1 MGNKYVYEME
11 NLHCAHCAAK
21 MEEKI
26 NGLSEV
32 ESATITFTTKK
43 LQVISASGRDLK
55 DLLEDTCNSIEDG
68 VILKKVIEDRKKPAA
83 KKMSLFEKNKK
94 DIIEIISGLVLA
106 LIGVVLMHRDMSPY
120 YIAFFVVAYIVLGR
134 DIVVTAGKN
143 IMKKQM
149 LDENFL
155 MSIATLGAFAIGE
168 FTEAVGVMIFY
179 RIGELFEE
187 TAVEKSRTQIMEA
200 ADLRPDTVNLV
211 VEGEDHH
218 EHDHH
223 DHDCCC
229 GEDHHEHDHHDHDHH
244 DHDCCCSEEHHDH
257 DHHDHD
263 CCCTEDHHEHDHHD
277 HDHHDH
283 DCCCGHDHSH
293 EHTHNEN
300 IRVIDAKDVKVGDIV
315 LVKVGDRIPLDGVIV
330 EGSSILDTSAV
341 TGESK
346 PFTVNVGDEIYSG
359 CMNVSGV
366 LKVKVTKTLKES
378 MVSRILDSVESASAQ
393 KPKMDR
399 FITKFSKVYT
409 PCVVALAA
417 VTAIIPSIITGDWQ
431 YWVYTALTFLVI
443 SCPCAIVLSVPLAFF
458 AGIGAGSKKGILF
471 KSGLAIET
479 LNEISAVV
487 MDKTGTIT
495 KGSFEVKDI
504 KPSSEYSEEELM
516 VFASSCEVHSNHPI
530 AKSIVSYC
538 KHEDIKLVDVT
549 DVKEVSGKGIICN
562 YKGKELI
569 CGNRV
574 LLHDNGV
581 AVTDENISGTEVY
594 VSFGKKYVGK
604 VVVSDIIKDDAKKAI
619 EDLNKKN
626 MHTVML
632 TGDSDKPASLIAKEA
647 GIKEYF
653 SKLLPHEK
661 LEKLKETRK
670 KYGKV
675 MFVGDGINDAP
686 VIAGADVGVAM
697 GSGSDAAI
705 EAADALI
712 MNSNMSALPE
722 SIAIAK
728 SAYKAAK
735 INVIFALVVKAFVVV
750 LGFCNLANMWM
761 AVFADTGV
769 AMICIVN
776 SIRILY
782 RK

>member
-1 MGNKYVYEME
+1 MSSKYIYEME

-26 NGLSEV
+26 NSLKEV
-32 ESATITFTTKK
+32 ENATITFTTKK
-43 LQVISASGRDLK
+43 LQVESVDGSDLTNLLQSACD
-55 DLLEDTCNSIEDG
+55 SIEDG
-68 VILKKVIEDRKKPAA
+68 VVLKRIIEDRKKPAI
-83 KKMSLFEKNKK
+83 KSQSLFQKK
-94 DIIEIISGLVLA
+94 KIDILEIVTGIILT
-106 LIGVVLMHRDMSPY
+106 LIGVMLMKYTSGNL
-120 YIAFFVVAYIVLGR
+120 YILFFVVAYIILGR
-134 DIVVTAGKN
+134 NIVVTAGKN
-143 IMKKQM
+143 VMKKQM

-187 TAVEKSRTQIMEA
+187 AAVEKSRTQIMEA
-200 ADLRPDTVNLV
+200 ADLRPDTVNLITS
-211 VEGEDHH
+211 EH
-218 EHDHH
+218 EHHH
-223 DHDCCC
+223 DH
-229 GEDHHEHDHHDHDHH
+229 E
-244 DHDCCCSEEHHDH
+244 CS
-257 DHHDHD
+257 
-263 CCCTEDHHEHDHHD
+263 
-277 HDHHDH
+277 
-283 DCCCGHDHSH
+283 CGHDHHH
-293 EHTHNEN
+293 EHVEN
-300 IRVIDAKDVKVGDIV
+300 IIVVDAKDVNIGDIV
-315 LVKVGDRIPLDGVIV
+315 LVKAGDRIPLDGVIV
-330 EGSSILDTSAV
+330 EGSSVLDTSAV
-341 TGESK
+341 TGESR
-346 PFTVNVGDEIYSG
+346 PFEVKEGDDIYSG

-366 LKVKVTKTLKES
+366 LKVKVSKNLKDS
-378 MVSRILDSVESASAQ
+378 MVSRILDSVESASAD

-399 FITKFSKVYT
+399 FITRFSKVYT
-409 PCVVALAA
+409 PCVVALAVATA
-417 VTAIIPSIITGDWQ
+417 VIPSLITGDWQ
-431 YWVYTALTFLVI
+431 YWIYTALTFLVI

-471 KSGLAIET
+471 KSGVAIET

-504 KPSSEYSEEELM
+504 VPSKDFTEDELITY
-516 VFASSCEVHSNHPI
+516 ACACEIHSNHPI
-530 AKSIVSYC
+530 AKSITEYG
-538 KHEDIKLVDVT
+538 KHSQIRFKEVK
-549 DVKEVSGKGIICN
+549 DVKEVSGKGIICTLDD
-562 YKGKELI
+562 KELI
-569 CGNRV
+569 CGNKS
-574 LLHDNGV
+574 LLSENGISIEE
-581 AVTDENISGTEVY
+581 TNISGTEVY
-594 VSFGKKYVGK
+594 ISIDKKYVGK
-604 VVVSDIIKDDAKKAI
+604 VVVSDIIKSDAKKAI

-626 MHTVML
+626 IHTVML
-632 TGDSDKPASLIAKEA
+632 TGDSDGPAAVIAKEA
-647 GIKEYF
+647 GVKEYF
-653 SKLLPHEK
+653 AKLLPHEK
-661 LEKLKETRK
+661 LEKLKSIRSR
-670 KYGKV
+670 YNKV

-686 VIAGADVGVAM
+686 VIAGADAGAAM

-705 EAADALI
+705 EAADILI

-735 INVIFALVVKAFVVV
+735 INVIFALVVKALVVV

>member
-1 MGNKYVYEME
+1 MKNKYTYEME

-26 NGLSEV
+26 NNLSEV

-43 LQVISASGRDLK
+43 LQVVSANGNDLMK
-55 DLLEDTCNSIEDG
+55 LLQDTCNSIEDG
-68 VILKKVIEDRKKPAA
+68 VVLKKVTEDRKKPSS
-83 KKMSLFEKNKK
+83 KKVSLFQKNKK
-94 DIIEIISGLVLA
+94 DITEIA
-106 LIGVVLMHRDMSPY
+106 LGVVISLVGTFMMHHEMSPY
-120 YIAFFVVAYIVLGR
+120 YIVAFVVAYLILGR
-134 DIVVTAGKN
+134 NIVITAGKN

-168 FTEAVGVMIFY
+168 YTEAVGVMIFY

-187 TAVEKSRTQIMEA
+187 AAVEKSRTQIMEA
-200 ADLRPDTVNLV
+200 ADLRPDTVNLI
-211 VEGEDHH
+211 VEG
-218 EHDHH
+218 
-223 DHDCCC
+223 
-229 GEDHHEHDHHDHDHH
+229 
-244 DHDCCCSEEHHDH
+244 EEHHDH
-257 DHHDHD
+257 TH
-263 CCCTEDHHEHDHHD
+263 EHHEE
-277 HDHHDH
+277 
-283 DCCCGHDHSH
+283 CGCGHDHTH
-293 EHTHNEN
+293 EHHEECGCGHDHTHEHHEECGCGHDHTHEHHEECGCGHDHTHEHHEECGCGHDHGNAEN
-300 IRVIDAKDVKVGDIV
+300 IKVIDAKDVNVGDIV
-315 LVKVGDRIPLDGVIV
+315 LVKAGDRIPLDGVIV
-330 EGSSILDTSAV
+330 EGSTVLDTSAV

-346 PFTVNVGDEIYSG
+346 PFEVNVGDEIYSG

-366 LKVKVTKTLKES
+366 IKVRVTKTLKES

-399 FITKFSKVYT
+399 FITRFSKVYT

-431 YWVYTALTFLVI
+431 YWIYTALTFLVI

-471 KSGLAIET
+471 KSGVAIET
-479 LNEISAVV
+479 LNEIKAVV

-495 KGSFEVKDI
+495 KGAFEVKDI
-504 KPSSEYSEEELM
+504 IPSGDYTKEELM
-516 VFASSCEVHSNHPI
+516 AYACSCEIHSNHPI
-530 AKSIVSYC
+530 AKSIVNYG
-538 KHEDIKLVDVT
+538 KENDIRFSEVT
-549 DVKEVSGKGIICN
+549 DIKEVSGKGIICN
-562 YKGKELI
+562 YKGEELI
-569 CGNRV
+569 CGNKS
-574 LLHDNGV
+574 LLLENGI
-581 AVTDENISGTEVY
+581 AIDEKNISGTEVY
-594 VSFGKKYVGK
+594 VSINKKYVGK
-604 VVVSDIIKDDAKKAI
+604 AVVSDIIKVDAKEAV
-619 EDLNKKN
+619 ENLNKKDIY
-626 MHTVML
+626 TVML

-647 GIKEYF
+647 GVKEYF

-661 LEKLKETRK
+661 LDKLKEVRRK
-670 KYGKV
+670 HGKV

-686 VIAGADVGVAM
+686 VIAGADAGAAM

-705 EAADALI
+705 EAADILI

-735 INVIFALVVKAFVVV
+735 ANVIFALVVKALVVV

-769 AMICIVN
+769 AMICILN

>member
-1 MGNKYVYEME
+1 MESKYVYEME

-26 NGLSEV
+26 NSLSEV
-32 ESATITFTTKK
+32 QSATITFTTKK
-43 LQVISASGRDLK
+43 LQVVSANGADLK
-55 DLLEDTCNSIEDG
+55 ELLENTCNSIEDG
-68 VILKKVIEDRKKPAA
+68 VILKKITEDRKKPVI
-83 KKMSLFEKNKK
+83 KKKSIFEKNKK
-94 DIIEIISGLVLA
+94 DILEIISGVIIA
-106 LIGVVLMHRDMSPY
+106 LIGVVLLHYELEPY
-120 YIAFFVVAYIVLGR
+120 YIIFFVAAYIVLGR
-134 DIVVTAGKN
+134 NIVITAGKN
-143 IMKKQM
+143 IMKRQM

-187 TAVEKSRTQIMEA
+187 AAVEKSRSQIMEA
-200 ADLRPDTVNLV
+200 ADLRPDTVNLI
-211 VEGEDHH
+211 VENSDHED
-218 EHDHH
+218 H

-229 GEDHHEHDHHDHDHH
+229 GEDHDHHEEHHHEHN
-244 DHDCCCSEEHHDH
+244 DHDCCCGENH
-257 DHHDHD
+257 DHH
-263 CCCTEDHHEHDHHD
+263 EEHDHH
-277 HDHHDH
+277 HHDGE
-283 DCCCGHDHSH
+283 CCCGHDHSH
-293 EHTHNEN
+293 EHTHSES
-300 IRVIDAKDVKVGDIV
+300 IKVVDAKDVKIGDVV
-315 LVKVGDRIPLDGVIV
+315 LVKAGDRIPLDGVIV
-330 EGSSILDTSAV
+330 EGSSVLDTSAV

-346 PFTVNVGDEIYSG
+346 PFSVNAGDEIYSG
-359 CMNVSGV
+359 CMNISGV
-366 LKVKVTKTLKES
+366 LKVKITKSLKDS

-399 FITKFSKVYT
+399 FITKFSKIYT

-417 VTAIIPSIITGDWQ
+417 ATAVIPSLITGDWQ

-479 LNEISAVV
+479 LNEIRAVV

-495 KGSFEVKDI
+495 KGSFEVREVL
-504 KPSSEYSEEELM
+504 PSEGYTKEDLISY
-516 VFASSCEVHSNHPI
+516 ACSCEIHSNHPI
-530 AKSIVSYC
+530 AKSIVSYG
-538 KHEDIKLVDVT
+538 KNDDIRFFEVT
-549 DVKEVSGKGIICN
+549 DVKEISGKGIIGIYDN
-562 YKGKELI
+562 KELI
-569 CGNRV
+569 CGNRA
-574 LLHDNGV
+574 LLNDNGV
-581 AVTDENISGTEVY
+581 DVTDNNISGTEVY
-594 VSFGKKYVGK
+594 VSFNKKYIGK
-604 VVVSDIIKDDAKKAI
+604 VVVSDIIKVDAKKAI

-626 MHTVML
+626 IHTVML
-632 TGDSDKPASLIAKEA
+632 TGDSDKPAALIAKEA

-661 LEKLKETRK
+661 LEKLKEVRR

-686 VIAGADVGVAM
+686 VIAGADIGAAM

-735 INVIFALVVKAFVVV
+735 ANVIFALVVKALVVV

>member
-68 VILKKVIEDRKKPAA
+68 VILKKVIEDRKKPVA

-94 DIIEIISGLVLA
+94 DIIEIISGILIA
-106 LIGVVLMHRDMSPY
+106 LIGVVMMHYDIAPY
-120 YIAFFVVAYIVLGR
+120 YIAFFVVAYIILGR

-143 IMKKQM
+143 IMKRQM

-211 VEGEDHH
+211 VEGEEHDHH
-218 EHDHH
+218 EHH
-223 DHDCCC
+223 DHDCCT
-229 GEDHHEHDHHDHDHH
+229 EEHHHH
-244 DHDCCCSEEHHDH
+244 DHDCCTEEHH
-257 DHHDHD
+257 
-263 CCCTEDHHEHDHHD
+263 HHE
-277 HDHHDH
+277 H

-293 EHTHNEN
+293 EHTHSEN
-300 IRVIDAKDVKVGDIV
+300 IKVIDAKDVNVGDIV

-346 PFTVNVGDEIYSG
+346 PFTVNEGDEIYSG

-366 LKVKVTKTLKES
+366 IKVKVTKTLKDS

-417 VTAIIPSIITGDWQ
+417 VTAVIPSIITGDWQ
-431 YWVYTALTFLVI
+431 YWIYTALTFLVI

-495 KGSFEVKDI
+495 KGSFEVKEI
-504 KPSSEYSEEELM
+504 KPSDGYTEEELM
-516 VFASSCEVHSNHPI
+516 AYASSCEVHSNHPI

-538 KHEDIKLVDVT
+538 KHNDIILSDVT

-562 YKGKELI
+562 YMDKELI

-574 LLHDNGV
+574 LLQDNQV
-581 AVTDENISGTEVY
+581 DVTDDNISGTEVY
-594 VSFGKKYVGK
+594 VSFDKKYVGK

-619 EDLNKKN
+619 EDLNNKN

-632 TGDSDKPASLIAKEA
+632 TGDGDKPASLIAEEV
-647 GIKEYF
+647 GIKEFF

-735 INVIFALVVKAFVVV
+735 INVIFALAVKAFVVV

>member
-1 MGNKYVYEME
+1 MNSYSYERENDMENKFTYEME

-21 MEEKI
+21 IEEKI
-26 NGLSEV
+26 NTLSEV
-32 ESATITFTTKK
+32 KSATITFTTKK
-43 LQVISASGRDLK
+43 LQVVSANGNDLME
-55 DLLEDTCNSIEDG
+55 LLQSTCDSIEDG
-68 VILKKVIEDRKKPAA
+68 VVLKKIVEDRKKPVA
-83 KKMSLFEKNKK
+83 KKQTLLQKKKK
-94 DIIEIISGLVLA
+94 DIIEIILGVSISIMATA
-106 LIGVVLMHRDMSPY
+106 LMKYEMSPY
-120 YIAFFVVAYIVLGR
+120 YIVFFVVAYIILGR
-134 DIVVTAGKN
+134 NIVVTAGKN
-143 IMKKQM
+143 LMKKQM

-187 TAVEKSRTQIMEA
+187 AAVEKSRTQIMEA

-211 VEGEDHH
+211 VEGHDHDHH

-229 GEDHHEHDHHDHDHH
+229 GHDHDH
-244 DHDCCCSEEHHDH
+244 EH
-257 DHHDHD
+257 
-263 CCCTEDHHEHDHHD
+263 HHEHAD
-277 HDHHDH
+277 
-283 DCCCGHDHSH
+283 SI
-293 EHTHNEN
+293 E
-300 IRVIDAKDVKVGDIV
+300 VVDAKDVKIGDIV
-315 LVKVGDRIPLDGVIV
+315 LVKAGDRIPLDGVII
-330 EGSSILDTSAV
+330 EGASVLDTSAV
-341 TGESK
+341 TGEAK
-346 PFTVNVGDEIYSG
+346 PFEVNTGDEIYSG

-366 LKVKVTKTLKES
+366 LKIKVTKSLKDS
-378 MVSRILDSVESASAQ
+378 MVSRILDSVESASAT

-399 FITKFSKVYT
+399 FITRFSKVYT
-409 PCVVALAA
+409 PFVVALAVA
-417 VTAIIPSIITGDWQ
+417 TAIIPSLITGNWQ
-431 YWVYTALTFLVI
+431 YWIYTALTFLVI

-471 KSGLAIET
+471 KSGVAIET
-479 LNEISAVV
+479 LNEIKAVV

-504 KPSSEYSEEELM
+504 IPADGFTKDELM
-516 VFASSCEVHSNHPI
+516 KYACSSEVHSNHPI
-530 AKSIVSYC
+530 AKSIVDYGKKSDMEFLEV
-538 KHEDIKLVDVT
+538 K
-549 DVKEVSGKGIICN
+549 DVKEISGKGIICF
-562 YKGKELI
+562 YEGKELI
-569 CGNRV
+569 CGNKS
-574 LLHDNGV
+574 LLIENGV
-581 AVTDENISGTEVY
+581 NIETSKQTGTEVY
-594 VSFGKKYVGK
+594 ISINKKYVGK

-626 MHTVML
+626 IHTVML
-632 TGDSDKPASLIAKEA
+632 TGDSKNPAEAIANES
-647 GIKEYF
+647 GVKEYF
-653 SKLLPHEK
+653 AKLLPHEK
-661 LEKLKETRK
+661 LEKLKEVRSK
-670 KYGKV
+670 HGKV

-686 VIAGADVGVAM
+686 VIAGADIGAAM

-735 INVIFALVVKAFVVV
+735 VNVIFALVVKALVIV

>member
-1 MGNKYVYEME
+1 MKGKSDMGNKFTYEME

-26 NGLSEV
+26 NSLSEV

-43 LQVISASGRDLK
+43 LQVVSADGSDLK
-55 DLLEDTCNSIEDG
+55 DLLQSACDSIEDG
-68 VILKKVIEDRKKPAA
+68 VILKKIIEDRKKPVAEKQTLFQ
-83 KKMSLFEKNKK
+83 KKKT
-94 DIIEIISGLVLA
+94 DIIEIAFGMAFSLVA
-106 LIGVVLMHRDMSPY
+106 IVLMKHEMSPY
-120 YIAFFVVAYIVLGR
+120 HIVLFVVAYLILGR
-134 DIVVTAGKN
+134 NIVFTAGKN
-143 IMKKQM
+143 LMKKQM

-187 TAVEKSRTQIMEA
+187 AAVEKSRTQIMEA

-211 VEGEDHH
+211 VEG
-218 EHDHH
+218 HDN
-223 DHDCCC
+223 D
-229 GEDHHEHDHHDHDHH
+229 
-244 DHDCCCSEEHHDH
+244 
-257 DHHDHD
+257 
-263 CCCTEDHHEHDHHD
+263 HDHHD

-283 DCCCGHDHSH
+283 DCCCGHDHNH
-293 EHTHNEN
+293 EHHHEHADS
-300 IRVIDAKDVKVGDIV
+300 IEVVDAKDVKIGDIV
-315 LVKVGDRIPLDGVIV
+315 LVKAGDRVPLDGIII
-330 EGSSILDTSAV
+330 EGSSVLDTSAV
-341 TGESK
+341 TGEAK
-346 PFTVNVGDEIYSG
+346 PFEVNTGDEIYSG

-366 LKVKVTKTLKES
+366 LKIKVVKSLKDS
-378 MVSRILDSVESASAQ
+378 MVSRILDSVESASAA

-399 FITKFSKVYT
+399 FITRFSKVYT
-409 PCVVALAA
+409 PFVVALAA
-417 VTAIIPSIITGDWQ
+417 ATAIIPSLITGNWQ
-431 YWVYTALTFLVI
+431 YWIYTALTFLVI

-471 KSGLAIET
+471 KSGVAIET
-479 LNEISAVV
+479 LNEIKAVV

-495 KGSFEVKDI
+495 KGTFEVKDI
-504 KPSSEYSEEELM
+504 IPADGVTKDELM
-516 VFASSCEVHSNHPI
+516 KYACSGEVHSNHPI
-530 AKSIVSYC
+530 AKSIVDYGKES
-538 KHEDIKLVDVT
+538 DVRFFEVK
-549 DVKEVSGKGIICN
+549 DVKEISGKGIICT
-562 YKGKELI
+562 YDGEELI
-569 CGNRV
+569 CGNKS
-574 LLHDNGV
+574 LLIENGV
-581 AVTDENISGTEVY
+581 DIQVLNHAGTEVY
-594 VSFGKKYVGK
+594 ISINKKYVGK

-626 MHTVML
+626 IHTVML
-632 TGDSDKPASLIAKEA
+632 TGDSEKPAEAIAKEA
-647 GIKEYF
+647 GVKEYF
-653 SKLLPHEK
+653 AKLLPHEK
-661 LEKLKETRK
+661 LEKLKEVRS

-686 VIAGADVGVAM
+686 VIAGADIGAAM

-728 SAYKAAK
+728 SAYMAAK
-735 INVIFALVVKAFVVV
+735 ANVIFALVVKALVIV

>member
-1 MGNKYVYEME
+1 MKGRKAMKDKYVYEME

-21 MEEKI
+21 IEEKI
-26 NGLSEV
+26 NSLSEV

-43 LQVISASGRDLK
+43 LQVESADGSDLME
-55 DLLEDTCNSIEDG
+55 LLQSTCDSIEDG
-68 VILKKVIEDRKKPAA
+68 VVLKRIVEDRKKTDIKDQSFFL
-83 KKMSLFEKNKK
+83 KKKK
-94 DIIEIISGLVLA
+94 DIIEIAAGIVLA
-106 LIGVVLMHRDMSPY
+106 LIASGLMHYEVTSY
-120 YIAFFVVAYIVLGR
+120 HIVLFVAAYIILGR
-134 DIVVTAGKN
+134 NIVITAGKN

-187 TAVEKSRTQIMEA
+187 AAVEKSRTQIMAA

-211 VEGEDHH
+211 VEG
-218 EHDHH
+218 HDN
-223 DHDCCC
+223 D
-229 GEDHHEHDHHDHDHH
+229 HDHHDHDHH
-244 DHDCCCSEEHHDH
+244 DHG
-257 DHHDHD
+257 
-263 CCCTEDHHEHDHHD
+263 
-277 HDHHDH
+277 
-283 DCCCGHDHSH
+283 CCCGHDH
-293 EHTHNEN
+293 THDN
-300 IRVIDAKDVKVGDIV
+300 IEVVDAKDVNIGDIV
-315 LVKVGDRIPLDGVIV
+315 LVKAGDRIPLDGVII

-341 TGESK
+341 TGEAK
-346 PFTVNVGDEIYSG
+346 PFEVNAGDEIYSG

-366 LKVKVTKTLKES
+366 LKIRVIKTLKDS
-378 MVSRILDSVESASAQ
+378 MVSRILESVESASAA

-399 FITKFSKVYT
+399 FITRFSKVYT
-409 PCVVALAA
+409 PFVVALAVA
-417 VTAIIPSIITGDWQ
+417 TAIIPSLITGNWQ
-431 YWVYTALTFLVI
+431 YWIYTALTFLVI

-471 KSGLAIET
+471 KSGVAIET
-479 LNEISAVV
+479 LNEIDAVV

-504 KPSSEYSEEELM
+504 VPVEGVSKDELIKY
-516 VFASSCEVHSNHPI
+516 ACSCEIHSNHPI
-530 AKSIVSYC
+530 AKSISTYG
-538 KHEDIKLVDVT
+538 KHEDIRFAEVSDI
-549 DVKEVSGKGIICN
+549 KEVSGKGIICTYDN
-562 YKGKELI
+562 KELI
-569 CGNRV
+569 CGNRS
-574 LLHDNGV
+574 LLADNGV
-581 AVTDENISGTEVY
+581 EISDENISGTEVY
-594 VSFGKKYVGK
+594 VSIDKKYVGK
-604 VVVSDIIKDDAKKAI
+604 VVVSDIIKSDAKNAI
-619 EDLNKKN
+619 HELNSKN
-626 MHTVML
+626 IHTVML
-632 TGDSDKPASLIAKEA
+632 TGDSEKPASLIAKES
-647 GIKEYF
+647 GVNEYF

-661 LEKLKETRK
+661 LEKLKEIRN

-686 VIAGADVGVAM
+686 VIAGADIGAAM

-735 INVIFALVVKAFVVV
+735 ANVIFALVVKTLVVV

-782 RK
+782 KK

>member
-1 MGNKYVYEME
+1 MNSYSHERENDMENKFTYEME

-21 MEEKI
+21 IEEKI
-26 NGLSEV
+26 NTLSEV
-32 ESATITFTTKK
+32 KSATITFTTKK
-43 LQVISASGRDLK
+43 LQVVSANGNDLME
-55 DLLEDTCNSIEDG
+55 LLQSTCDSIEDG
-68 VILKKVIEDRKKPAA
+68 VVLKKIVEDRKKPVA
-83 KKMSLFEKNKK
+83 KKQTLLQKKKK
-94 DIIEIISGLVLA
+94 DIIEIVLGVSISIMATA
-106 LIGVVLMHRDMSPY
+106 LMKYEMSPY
-120 YIAFFVVAYIVLGR
+120 YIVFFVVAYIILGR
-134 DIVVTAGKN
+134 NIVVTAGKN
-143 IMKKQM
+143 LMKKQM

-187 TAVEKSRTQIMEA
+187 AAVEKSRTQIMEA

-211 VEGEDHH
+211 VEGH

-223 DHDCCC
+223 DY
-229 GEDHHEHDHHDHDHH
+229 
-244 DHDCCCSEEHHDH
+244 
-257 DHHDHD
+257 
-263 CCCTEDHHEHDHHD
+263 
-277 HDHHDH
+277 
-283 DCCCGHDHSH
+283 DCCCGHDHNH
-293 EHTHNEN
+293 EHHHEHVDS
-300 IRVIDAKDVKVGDIV
+300 IEVVDAKDVKIGDIV
-315 LVKVGDRIPLDGVIV
+315 LVKAGDRIPLDGVII
-330 EGSSILDTSAV
+330 EGASVLDTSAV
-341 TGESK
+341 TGEAK
-346 PFTVNVGDEIYSG
+346 PFEVNTGDEIYSG

-366 LKVKVTKTLKES
+366 LKIKVTKSLKDS
-378 MVSRILDSVESASAQ
+378 MVSRILDSVESASAA

-399 FITKFSKVYT
+399 FITRFSKVYT
-409 PCVVALAA
+409 PFVVALAVA
-417 VTAIIPSIITGDWQ
+417 TAIIPSLITGNWQ
-431 YWVYTALTFLVI
+431 YWIYTALTFLVI

-471 KSGLAIET
+471 KSGVAIET
-479 LNEISAVV
+479 LNEIKAVV

-504 KPSSEYSEEELM
+504 IPTDGFTKDELM
-516 VFASSCEVHSNHPI
+516 KYACSSEVHSNHPI
-530 AKSIVSYC
+530 AKSIVDYGKKSDMEFLEV
-538 KHEDIKLVDVT
+538 K
-549 DVKEVSGKGIICN
+549 DVKEISGKGIICF

-569 CGNRV
+569 CGNKS
-574 LLHDNGV
+574 LLIENGV
-581 AVTDENISGTEVY
+581 NIETSKQTGTEVY
-594 VSFGKKYVGK
+594 ISINKKYVGK

-626 MHTVML
+626 IHTVML
-632 TGDSDKPASLIAKEA
+632 TGDSKNPAEAIAKES
-647 GIKEYF
+647 GVKEYF
-653 SKLLPHEK
+653 AKLLPHEK
-661 LEKLKETRK
+661 LEKLKEVRSK
-670 KYGKV
+670 HGKV

-686 VIAGADVGVAM
+686 VIAGADIGAAM

-735 INVIFALVVKAFVVV
+735 VNVIFALVVKALVIV

>member
-1 MGNKYVYEME
+1 MKGNKVMENKYIYEME

-21 MEEKI
+21 IEEKI
-26 NGLSEV
+26 NSLSEV

-43 LQVISASGRDLK
+43 LQVVSKDGSDLMELMQNVC
-55 DLLEDTCNSIEDG
+55 DSVEDG
-68 VILKKVIEDRKKPAA
+68 IILKKIIEDRKKYDT
-83 KKMSLFEKNKK
+83 KNQSLFVKKKK
-94 DIIEIISGLVLA
+94 DFIEIVSGIVLSLVA
-106 LIGVVLMHRDMSPY
+106 TVLMHRGLTPY
-120 YIAFFVVAYIVLGR
+120 YIFIFIAAYIMLGR
-134 DIVVTAGKN
+134 NIVITAGKN

-168 FTEAVGVMIFY
+168 YTEAVGVMIFY

-187 TAVEKSRTQIMEA
+187 AAVEKSRTQIMEA

-211 VEGEDHH
+211 VEGHN
-218 EHDHH
+218 HH
-223 DHDCCC
+223 DHECCC
-229 GEDHHEHDHHDHDHH
+229 GHDHDHHDHDHH
-244 DHDCCCSEEHHDH
+244 DH
-257 DHHDHD
+257 
-263 CCCTEDHHEHDHHD
+263 
-277 HDHHDH
+277 
-283 DCCCGHDHSH
+283 H
-293 EHTHNEN
+293 EHTHCSLES
-300 IRVIDAKDVKVGDIV
+300 IEIIDAKDVKPGDIV
-315 LVKVGDRIPLDGVIV
+315 LVKAGDRIPLDGTII
-330 EGSSILDTSAV
+330 EGSSVLDTSAV
-341 TGESK
+341 TGETK
-346 PFTVNVGDEIYSG
+346 PFEVKEGDEIYSG

-378 MVSRILDSVESASAQ
+378 MVSRILDSVESASAA

-399 FITKFSKVYT
+399 FITRFSKVYT
-409 PCVVALAA
+409 PFVVALAA
-417 VTAIIPSIITGDWQ
+417 ATAVIPSLITGDWQ
-431 YWVYTALTFLVI
+431 YWIYTALTFLVI

-471 KSGLAIET
+471 KSGVAIET
-479 LNEISAVV
+479 LNEINAVV

-495 KGSFEVKDI
+495 KGSFEVKEVIPTDGI
-504 KPSSEYSEEELM
+504 SKEELIRY
-516 VFASSCEVHSNHPI
+516 ACSCEIHSNHPI
-530 AKSIVSYC
+530 AKSIAAYGKRENVNLAEVS
-538 KHEDIKLVDVT
+538 
-549 DVKEVSGKGIICN
+549 DVKEVSGKGIICSYDN
-562 YKGKELI
+562 KNLI
-569 CGNRV
+569 CGNRS
-574 LLHDNGV
+574 LLTDNGV
-581 AVTDENISGTEVY
+581 TISDENISGTEVY
-594 VSFGKKYVGK
+594 VSIDKKYVGK
-604 VVVSDIIKDDAKKAI
+604 VVVSDIIKTDAKKAV
-619 EDLNKKN
+619 EELKRKN
-626 MHTVML
+626 IHTVML
-632 TGDSDKPASLIAKEA
+632 TGDSEKPASLIAKES
-647 GIKEYF
+647 GVNEYF

-661 LEKLKETRK
+661 LEKLKEIRNRH
-670 KYGKV
+670 GKV

-686 VIAGADVGVAM
+686 VIAGADIGAAM

-705 EAADALI
+705 EAADTII

-735 INVIFALVVKAFVVV
+735 ANVIFALVVKALVVV

>member
-1 MGNKYVYEME
+1 MNSYSYERENDMENKFTYEME

-21 MEEKI
+21 IEEKI
-26 NGLSEV
+26 NTLSEV
-32 ESATITFTTKK
+32 KSATITFTTKK
-43 LQVISASGRDLK
+43 LQVVSANGNDLME
-55 DLLEDTCNSIEDG
+55 LLQSTCDSIEDG
-68 VILKKVIEDRKKPAA
+68 VVLKKIVEDRKKPVA
-83 KKMSLFEKNKK
+83 KKQTLLQKKKK
-94 DIIEIISGLVLA
+94 DIIEIVLGVSISIMATA
-106 LIGVVLMHRDMSPY
+106 LMKYEMSPY
-120 YIAFFVVAYIVLGR
+120 YIVFFVVAYIILGR
-134 DIVVTAGKN
+134 NIVVTAGKN
-143 IMKKQM
+143 LMKKQM

-187 TAVEKSRTQIMEA
+187 AAVEKSRTQIMEA

-211 VEGEDHH
+211 VEGHN
-218 EHDHH
+218 
-223 DHDCCC
+223 
-229 GEDHHEHDHHDHDHH
+229 
-244 DHDCCCSEEHHDH
+244 
-257 DHHDHD
+257 
-263 CCCTEDHHEHDHHD
+263 
-277 HDHHDH
+277 HHDH
-283 DCCCGHDHSH
+283 DCCCGHDHNH
-293 EHTHNEN
+293 EHHHVHADSIE
-300 IRVIDAKDVKVGDIV
+300 VVDAKDVKIGDIV
-315 LVKVGDRIPLDGVIV
+315 LVKAGDRIPLDGVII
-330 EGSSILDTSAV
+330 EGASVLDTSAV
-341 TGESK
+341 TGEAK
-346 PFTVNVGDEIYSG
+346 PFEVNTGDEIYSG

-366 LKVKVTKTLKES
+366 LKIKVTKSLKDS
-378 MVSRILDSVESASAQ
+378 MVSRILDSVESASAA

-399 FITKFSKVYT
+399 FITRFSKVYT
-409 PCVVALAA
+409 PFVVALAV
-417 VTAIIPSIITGDWQ
+417 VTAIIPSLITGNWQ
-431 YWVYTALTFLVI
+431 YWIYTALTFLVI

-471 KSGLAIET
+471 KSGVAIET
-479 LNEISAVV
+479 LNEIKAVV

-504 KPSSEYSEEELM
+504 IPADGFTKDELM
-516 VFASSCEVHSNHPI
+516 KYACSSEVHSNHPI
-530 AKSIVSYC
+530 AKSIVDYAKKSDMEFLEV
-538 KHEDIKLVDVT
+538 K
-549 DVKEVSGKGIICN
+549 DVKEISGKGIICF
-562 YKGKELI
+562 YEGKELI
-569 CGNRV
+569 CGNKS
-574 LLHDNGV
+574 LLIENGV
-581 AVTDENISGTEVY
+581 NIETSKQTGTEVY
-594 VSFGKKYVGK
+594 ISINKKYVGK

-626 MHTVML
+626 IHTVML
-632 TGDSDKPASLIAKEA
+632 TGDSKNPAEAIAKES
-647 GIKEYF
+647 GVKEYF
-653 SKLLPHEK
+653 AKLLPHEK
-661 LEKLKETRK
+661 LEKLKEVRSK
-670 KYGKV
+670 HGKV

-686 VIAGADVGVAM
+686 VIAGADIGAAM

-735 INVIFALVVKAFVVV
+735 VNVIFALVVKALVIV